1 MLSWKA
7 NTYYDL
13 IPNCLLLHLEAGRN
27 LETFIAS
34 TYGLKPFSS
43 TDTNLRKTAIM
54 TKLKRLSLSLG
65 RENESEKPPK
75 PPLRASIAPELLL
88 LTCCP
93 LGLHKIGFPQAGSTE
108 LPPDPLGRGRWAN
121 LTPSG
126 ILLSTTGQGYL
137 HWLQWSWWWGRLRW
151 WRPLHVVALDGCPP
165 GDEED

>member
-1 MLSWKA
+1 MTKKKQVMQLRKQI
-7 NTYYDL
+7 NTHIIGIYVSKIFKREKLQNSVIMINDL

-108 LPPDPLGRGRWAN
+108 LPPDPLGRGR
-121 LTPSG
+121 
-126 ILLSTTGQGYL
+126 
-137 HWLQWSWWWGRLRW
+137 
-151 WRPLHVVALDGCPP
+151 
-165 GDEED
+165 